1 MFLQTPKEKSHI
13 WILAGI
19 QFFLIPI
26 NNYVSDKIRIEYSDL
41 QIGGESA
48 FRTLVFSFAVLV
60 VFSIFIIPFIY
71 WALENYPQETSLLNF
86 NKNRLLWSV
95 FWTLLIADW
104 MFVELFFFLKFF
116 DGLYTSEAFNIVQSG
131 LLIYLFLCLRTSITS
146 KIEKS
151 KLDIIIA
158 CFTLLF
164 TIIIQ
169 TLFFL

>member
-1 MFLQTPKEKSHI
+1 MFLKTPKEKSHI

-26 NNYVSDKIRIEYSDL
+26 NNYVWHYVQIGYSDL

-48 FRTLVFSFAVLV
+48 LRTLIFSFAVLV
-60 VFSIFIIPFIY
+60 VFSIFIVPFIY
-71 WALENYPQETSLLNF
+71 WALEDYPQENFLLNF
-86 NKNRLLWSV
+86 NKNRFWWSL
-95 FWTLLIADW
+95 FWTLLVLDW
-104 MFVELFFFLKFF
+104 ILVEVFLLLRFF
-116 DGLYTSEAFNIVQSG
+116 DGFYTSEAFNLVQSA
-131 LLIYLFLCLRTSITS
+131 LLIYLFLCLRTSIIS

-169 TLFFL
+169 TLLFL